1 MGARKYECRCGG
13 LLPALLP
20 TLDPADCG
28 GAWAPR
34 VRHVEPRRRHETPMR
49 MDASPESGAD
59 PLPDSSPRREEVTP
73 TLNVLLC
80 LPAAKVS
87 EPRIA
92 CYQQMPPHGWPLSA
106 TKRGCQRTISLGCA
120 AWRLPYVG
128 AHDRWTASLSWLRG
142 LDTIDPGPVDCV
154 LSMEMYSV
162 ATFQALR
169 LARRLGVPHVVTIAE
184 VLSRPPITAFHRG
197 DRSVGR
203 SVPRRTHSSAAL
215 S

>member
-1 MGARKYECRCGG
+1 
-13 LLPALLP
+13 
-20 TLDPADCG
+20 
-28 GAWAPR
+28 
-34 VRHVEPRRRHETPMR
+34 MR

-92 CYQQMPPHGWPLSA
+92 CYQQMPRARVALIGDEARMPADNL
-106 TKRGCQRTISLGCA
+106 TRLRG
-120 AWRLPYVG
+120 WRLPYIG
-128 AHDRWTASLSWLRG
+128 ARDRWTASLSWLRG

-169 LARRLGVPHVVTIAE
+169 LARRLGVPHVVTIAV
-184 VLSRPPITAFHRG
+184 VLSPAPHYRIPPWRQISRTISTSADAFLCSVELARQSAIARG
-197 DRSVGR
+197 CPPERCTVINPGVDLERSFHGR
-203 SVPRRTHSSAAL
+203 AD
-215 S
+215 